1 LVEGN
6 PSGGFD
12 YQTGGGGM
20 VFNRKVVE
28 KMLSHDHCKCPSQ
41 YHHDDAHLVKLDFAF
56 SVEGSILRNFIS
68 AEKFQ
73 AIFTFELGQ
82 SFIPKLYRPKFTLQF

>member
-28 KMLSHDHCKCPSQ
+28 KMLSHDLCKCPSQ
-41 YHHDDAHLVKLDFAF
+41 YHHDDAHLVK
-56 SVEGSILRNFIS
+56 GSILRNFIS